1 MIDPQQAVEA
11 VKTIAKESH
20 LAELGVGGIFAVILI
35 DRVLAWALKF
45 RGKGNGKTNGLNP
58 GYVAQVQNHMADA
71 IEANS
76 RIESI
81 DKNTDELCKCMVVL
95 ANNQA
100 QQTTILSKISD
111 NQIRM
116 ASKISFDKDPN
127 RY

>member
-45 RGKGNGKTNGLNP
+45 KGKGNGRNAEGLNP
-58 GYVAQVQNHMADA
+58 GYVAQVQNHMAGA
-71 IEANS
+71 IAANTK
-76 RIESI
+76 IESI
-81 DKNTDELCKCMVVL
+81 DKNTDELCKCMAVL

-100 QQTTILSKISD
+100 QQTTILGKISD
-111 NQIRM
+111 NQI
-116 ASKISFDKDPN
+116 ALTEKISFDK
-127 RY
+127 